1 MHAFARQL
9 LLRGVRPLARTPI
22 TNIAACQNPARL
34 LCSSSDNNKK
44 WDGQTAVHGTPK
56 QTYTSVGVPEA
67 EDATAKPKT
76 PREKSDRFGFWT
88 QQQQQAA
95 NMGRVARGG
104 DGGYNPNAPI
114 SPEDKADMVK
124 FHVYVRQRLG
134 ELNQRMPPKMS
145 TRERAELAFL
155 EEQVAQDAMPMRKR
169 RIRDPLRTETNREI
183 RHTNLPLLSRF
194 VSEAGNIL
202 PKRLTG
208 VAPSKQR
215 RLTRAIKR
223 AQVLALMPRTWK
235 LPRYRHA
242 SYADQYSLPERPPPN
257 RLEDDEFRDPPDI
270 RFPNSWPSKS
280 NTMEMFDIT
289 KLVRNSPGVA
299 PRAETTP
306 LDASSK
312 RTTMS
317 PTWPLPGEKP
327 NWKD

>member
-104 DGGYNPNAPI
+104 GDGGYNPNAPI
-114 SPEDKADMVK
+114 SAEDKADMVK

-270 RFPNSWPSKS
+270 RFPNQWDDRRGPHS
-280 NTMEMFDIT
+280 MDIT
-289 KLVRNSPGVA
+289 RLIRPSPGMA
-299 PRAETTP
+299 PRPAANTDAAAEKP
-306 LDASSK
+306 SGGK
-312 RTTMS
+312 V
-317 PTWPLPGEKP
+317 PTWPAKR
-327 NWKD
+327 

>member
-56 QTYTSVGVPEA
+56 QACTSVGVPEA
-67 EDATAKPKT
+67 EDAATKPKT

-104 DGGYNPNAPI
+104 GDGGYNPNAPI
-114 SPEDKADMVK
+114 SAEDKADMVK

-134 ELNQRMPPKMS
+134 EAQP
-145 TRERAELAFL
+145 AHA
-155 EEQVAQDAMPMRKR
+155 AQDVDARTSGVGLSRGAGGTGRHADAQTAHPRP
-169 RIRDPLRTETNREI
+169 IAHGDESRDPAHQPAASVALRLRGGQYSAKAS
-183 RHTNLPLLSRF
+183 H
-194 VSEAGNIL
+194 
-202 PKRLTG
+202 
-208 VAPSKQR
+208 R
-215 RLTRAIKR
+215 RRAVKTAAAHQAIKR

-270 RFPNSWPSKS
+270 RFPNQWDDRRGPHS
-280 NTMEMFDIT
+280 MDIT
-289 KLVRNSPGVA
+289 RLIRPSPGMA
-299 PRAETTP
+299 PRPAANTDAAAEKP
-306 LDASSK
+306 SGGK
-312 RTTMS
+312 V
-317 PTWPLPGEKP
+317 PTWPAKR
-327 NWKD
+327 